1 LTKTNVPNIAQFSKH
16 TIGSGYFCGMITE
29 KDRQFMQYWE
39 QCRDKE
45 NTFISKLS
53 RGLPMAIIFSLPIL
67 LLVIVVRIFFPDWY
81 TKISQTTPGMFI
93 SAIIAVL
100 GIVLF
105 YAYFRMQYKWE
116 MNQQLY
122 EELKAKEAKCANE

>member
-1 LTKTNVPNIAQFSKH
+1 
-16 TIGSGYFCGMITE
+16 MITE
-29 KDRQFMQYWE
+29 KDRQFMRYWE
-39 QCRDKE
+39 QCREKE

-53 RGLPMAIIFSLPIL
+53 RGLPMAIIFGLPIL

-93 SAIIAVL
+93 SAIIAVT

-122 EELKAKEAKCANE
+122 EELKAKENSEK

>member
-1 LTKTNVPNIAQFSKH
+1 
-16 TIGSGYFCGMITE
+16 MITE
-29 KDRQFMQYWE
+29 KDRQFMHYWE

-67 LLVIVVRIFFPDWY
+67 LLVIVVRLFFPDWY

-93 SAIIAVL
+93 SAIIAVT
-100 GIVLF
+100 GIVIF

-122 EELKAKEAKCANE
+122 EELKAKQNNEK

>member
-1 LTKTNVPNIAQFSKH
+1 
-16 TIGSGYFCGMITE
+16 MITE
-29 KDRQFMQYWE
+29 KNRQFMQYWE

-45 NTFISKLS
+45 NTFISKVS
-53 RGLPMAIIFSLPIL
+53 RGLPMAIIFGLPIL
-67 LLVIVVRIFFPDWY
+67 LLVIVVRLFFPDWY

-93 SAIIAVL
+93 SAIIAVI

-122 EELKAKEAKCANE
+122 EELKAKEKDNGNG